1 MPTLY
6 NVSQAAAVLKTSPTT
21 TRRLA
26 DAMADILPDYS
37 PSTGKAR
44 QFTDND
50 LRTLV
55 ALSSRLSATP
65 GVSRAALLSEL
76 SAPGSEP
83 LIISENLPTAT
94 PQATKNDK
102 AIVEALQPFQNAIEP
117 FLAAQDVTQT
127 QIEILSAQMSE
138 LAAKQDQT
146 PQPVFA
152 TTDRMATLAAVSVLT
167 VGIIGASILQL
178 PIIGL
183 VSAGIALL
191 ILIAALAA
199 PSFRG

>member
-152 TTDRMATLAAVSVLT
+152 TTDRMATLAAVGVLT